1 MKSDTLT
8 VVLEV
13 AILTFAVVLVDERWL
28 RAAIAFVPALLV
40 AQRAVHGSNAAA
52 PETPVGVGERRQDE
66 SVRGYIDQLLK
77 HFREFYST
85 CHLMGSGQI
94 DAADAMERANRLERQ
109 LNKLLAEVTEEAR
122 GRAAS

>member
-1 MKSDTLT
+1 MKSETLT

-40 AQRAVHGSNAAA
+40 AQRALQASSGPGTEAL
-52 PETPVGVGERRQDE
+52 VGVAERRHDE

-77 HFREFYST
+77 YFREFYST

-94 DAADAMERANRLERQ
+94 EADDAMERANRLERQ
-109 LNKLLAEVTEEAR
+109 LNTLLAEVTEAAR